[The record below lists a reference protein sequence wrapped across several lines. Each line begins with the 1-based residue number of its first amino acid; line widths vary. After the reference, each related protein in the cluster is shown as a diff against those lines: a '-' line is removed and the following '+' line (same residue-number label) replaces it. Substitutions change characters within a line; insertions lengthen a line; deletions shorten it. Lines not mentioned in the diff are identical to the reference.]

1 MTEKLPPLTTQIVLP
16 SQSAPLSST
25 LLSAPD
31 GSLHKVETV
40 EEEPYTI
47 KCICSFSGDDG
58 NTIFCET
65 CDTWQHIECFYP
77 NNLEDAVR
85 PDFAHSCAECKP
97 RPLDRQRAFERQR
110 LRVGTVEVRE
120 QVTDKKTKRP
130 PSKSHKKKPKPTDL
144 QLANGHLPTADAA
157 KHNASHDVPP
167 PPTKKTKISHK
178 SSHSVSS
185 QAPKRSPPCGTGRAG
200 VSNGHPPSPATT
212 PPELPLDFEIHT
224 YTPEFV
230 SLFDN
235 KKVQIVQ
242 MNSAASL
249 DVSNTMSLWLRE
261 PEKLRQETGS
271 DYDDVFQSLPP
282 DIDTLKHPVRLETQ
296 ELLVSDSIVKW
307 NYLTTPSAVEQ
318 NVPLMELNGL
328 IGFQKDYS
336 ADKNNRWDEFT
347 SPLPFVFFLEMLPLY
362 IDTRSEGSR
371 ARYVRRSCKPNAV
384 IDTFLSGGPEY
395 HFWLVSD
402 RHIKANEQITI
413 AWDFRFPKQEKAR
426 MLRLLGLGDEDTGP
440 HDKYEIDEA
449 EYLNI
454 HSWVHLML
462 SEYGGCAC
470 DLGNNCAFVRFHR
483 NYLARSQSR
492 IAGKKKQRKPK
503 THTVS
508 PTSTGHATNSRA
520 ASEGRLEDGAEG
532 DGVSVSGST
541 RSKPPSRDMTPALTT
556 PAPRQG
562 SFDTLGI
569 LTEPTDRDKRKVA
582 MVEDS
587 FRRMEQHQPPRKKKR
602 VSDGATPASASSKSK
617 AKTPSAQTNGSQY
630 VDAGTCG
637 SQSEPPVNTTSL
649 TTAQVGKPFASRNAS
664 ALPTSRK
671 ASASTKPSYA
681 DASVQTDPEPG
692 QWYSDSPALAVR
704 PKKRYTSLS
713 KRLLEDRHI
722 RRQEEEERRRKRGSL
737 SSQSGP
743 SDTATVASPASD
755 TKPQPPSPT
764 LTETPVATAL
774 HEPAITPDVL
784 MDDAPVSP
792 LIPSIPPVVV
802 TEAVSSDPPA
812 GTRAKAPEL
821 KVQMPPPPPILNGN
835 ASAMSTTTTPVS
847 ATGSIGH
854 SPFSSTTVS
863 SPFSLCAS
871 SGTTSGPSPIKKKL
885 SLSDYTKSRKAAAS
899 RPPLGISLKAAT
911 SHPDDPK
918 SATSV
923 ETPSTSDSPSADGAS
938 ESLIPSSTSAPVAG
952 APV

>member
-25 LLSAPD
+25 LPSAPD
-31 GSLHKVETV
+31 ASQHKVETV

-77 NNLEDAVR
+77 NNVEDAVR

-97 RPLDRQRAFERQR
+97 RPLDRQQAFERQR
-110 LRVGTVEVRE
+110 LRAGTVEVRE
-120 QVTDKKTKRP
+120 QVTDKKPKRP

-144 QLANGHLPTADAA
+144 QLVNGHLPAADAA
-157 KHNASHDVPP
+157 KHNTTQDGLQPP
-167 PPTKKTKISHK
+167 VKKAKTSHK
-178 SSHSVSS
+178 PSHSVSS
-185 QAPKRSPPCGTGRAG
+185 QATKRSPPCGTGRAG

-212 PPELPLDFEIHT
+212 PPELPQDFEIHT

-230 SLFDN
+230 SLFDD

-242 MNSAASL
+242 MNSFASL
-249 DVSNTMSLWLRE
+249 NISNTMSLWLRE
-261 PEKLRQETGS
+261 PEKLRQETGWEYS
-271 DYDDVFQSLPP
+271 DVFQPLPP
-282 DIDTLKHPVRLETQ
+282 DIETLKQPVRLETQ
-296 ELLVSDSIVKW
+296 ELQIANSVVKW
-307 NYLTTPSAVEQ
+307 NYLTTPAAVEH
-318 NVPLMELNGL
+318 NVPLIELNGL

-384 IDTFLSGGPEY
+384 IDTFLSEGSEY

-413 AWDFRFPKQEKAR
+413 AWDFRFPKQQKSR
-426 MLRLLGLGDEDTGP
+426 MLRLLGLGDEDAGS
-440 HDKYEIDEA
+440 HDKHEIDEV
-449 EYLNI
+449 EYQNI
-454 HSWVHLML
+454 HNWVHLML

-483 NYLARSQSR
+483 NHLSRSQSR
-492 IAGKKKQRKPK
+492 LAGKKKQRKPK

-520 ASEGRLEDGAEG
+520 ASEGRLDDGAEV
-532 DGVSVSGST
+532 DVVSMSGSA
-541 RSKPPSRDMTPALTT
+541 RSKPPSRDMTPALAT

-602 VSDGATPASASSKSK
+602 VSDGATSANASSRQKTK
-617 AKTPSAQTNGSQY
+617 APPGQTNGSQY

-637 SQSEPPVNTTSL
+637 SKSESPVNTAAA
-649 TTAQVGKPFASRNAS
+649 TTAPVGKSAATRNTS
-664 ALPTSRK
+664 ALPTSRQ
-671 ASASTKPSYA
+671 ASTTTKPSYV

-692 QWYSDSPALAVR
+692 QWYSDSPALVVR

-713 KRLLEDRHI
+713 KRLLEDRHL
-722 RRQEEEERRRKRGSL
+722 RRQEEEERRKKRGSL

-743 SDTATVASPASD
+743 SDTTTVASPTSD
-755 TKPQPPSPT
+755 AKPQPPSPI
-764 LTETPVATAL
+764 LAEIPVAIAPQ
-774 HEPAITPDVL
+774 EPATTADVP
-784 MDDAPVSP
+784 MPDAPASP
-792 LIPSIPPVVV
+792 PIPPVVV
-802 TEAVSSDPPA
+802 TEPAPSSSPA
-812 GTRAKAPEL
+812 ATKAKAPEL
-821 KVQMPPPPPILNGN
+821 KVQMPPPPPVINGN
-835 ASAMSTTTTPVS
+835 VSAISTATTPVS
-847 ATGSIGH
+847 AVSSIAQ
-854 SPFSSTTVS
+854 SPLSTTTLS
-863 SPFSLCAS
+863 SPFSLNATS
-871 SGTTSGPSPIKKKL
+871 STAAAPSPVKKKL
-885 SLSDYTKSRKAAAS
+885 SLSDYTKSRKAAGG
-899 RPPLGISLKAAT
+899 RPSVGTSLKAAM
-911 SHPDDPK
+911 SNPDDPK

-923 ETPSTSDSPSADGAS
+923 GTPSVSDSPSAANAGV
-938 ESLIPSSTSAPVAG
+938 SLIPPADPRAAG
-952 APV
+952 APA